1 MEKFLSKNFF
11 NPEAAK
17 LSFYEKN
24 EGYSMLKKALTMK
37 PQEITDVV
45 KASGLRGRG
54 GAGFATGVKWGFVPK
69 DTKKPVYLCINC
81 DESEPGTFKDREIV
95 TWDPHMLIEGIA
107 IAAFALNSH
116 HSYIYFRG
124 EYTHES
130 KIFEKA
136 LHEAYAAGYLGK
148 NICGSGF
155 DLELVIHLG
164 AGAYICGEETA
175 LIESLEGKR
184 GYPRLKPPF
193 PAIEGLFQSPTIVNN
208 VETLINL
215 PPILKNGSAWFRK
228 FGTEKA
234 PGTRLFAVSGH
245 VQKPGTYECE
255 ININLLQLIE
265 IAGGL
270 FPGRKLKAV
279 VPGGASAAVLKAD
292 ECDVAMD
299 FESLAQKGTM
309 AGSGAVVVMDDTTDM
324 VAALRTLTDFF
335 AHESCGQCTPCR
347 EGSGW
352 IGKMIRRIEA
362 GEAHSKDLAMLMDI
376 CDNMKGKT
384 VCVFSEALAAPVES
398 FIIKFK
404 DEFLARMNNVIVA
417 PVSTISLSTFQ
428 SLPVIS

>member
-1 MEKFLSKNFF
+1 MEKILSNNFF

-24 EGYSMLKKALTMK
+24 DGYKMLKKALKMK
-37 PQEITDVV
+37 PQEITDLV

-95 TWDPHMLIEGIA
+95 TWDPHLLIEGIA
-107 IAAFALNSH
+107 IAAYALNSH
-116 HSYIYFRG
+116 QTYIYFRG
-124 EYTHES
+124 EYTYES
-130 KIFEKA
+130 KIFQKA
-136 LHEAYAAGYLGK
+136 MDEAYAAGILGK
-148 NICGSGF
+148 GICGSNF
-155 DLELVIHLG
+155 DLELVVHLG

-193 PAIEGLFQSPTIVNN
+193 PAVEGLFQSPTIVNN
-208 VETLINL
+208 VETLANL
-215 PPILKNGSAWFRK
+215 PAILKNGADWFK
-228 FGTEKA
+228 QWGTEKA
-234 PGTRLFAVSGH
+234 SGTRLFAVSGH
-245 VQKPGTYECE
+245 VQKPGTYECP
-255 ININLLQLIE
+255 INVNLLELIE
-265 IAGGL
+265 VAGGL

-292 ECDVAMD
+292 ECDVDMD
-299 FESLAQKGTM
+299 FESLAKIGTM
-309 AGSGAVVVMDDTTDM
+309 AGSGAVIVMDDTTDM

-352 IGKMIRRIEA
+352 TAKMIRRLEA
-362 GEAHSKDLAMLMDI
+362 GEGTAKDLAMLMDI

-398 FIIKFK
+398 FITKFK
-404 DEFLARMNNVIVA
+404 EEFLARMKNI
-417 PVSTISLSTFQ
+417 PVTSANPTYQ
-428 SLPVIS
+428 SLPVVG